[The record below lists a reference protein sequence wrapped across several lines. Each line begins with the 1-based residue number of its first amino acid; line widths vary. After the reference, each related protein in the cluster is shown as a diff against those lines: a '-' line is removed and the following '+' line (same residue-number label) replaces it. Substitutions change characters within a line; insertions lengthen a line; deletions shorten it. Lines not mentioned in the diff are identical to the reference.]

1 MIMTINFRI
10 EIILLIIILILLL
23 LAPMLLSCGNQSPY
37 TLLEGFKEGF
47 VNGVKNTLNKDNK
60 LPTSSETPEPATNST
75 LKLKSKK
82 TEGFTNYKKHSDI
95 PLIFD
100 NTKFSPKCCPNT
112 YSNSMGCACLSMPQY
127 KFLIE
132 RGGNNVPFSQY

>member
-1 MIMTINFRI
+1 MKINCRV

-23 LAPMLLSCGNQSPY
+23 LAPMLLSCTNYSPY

-47 VNGVKNTLNKDNK
+47 KEGVKETLSKEKDK
-60 LPTSSETPEPATNST
+60 SKSTETPAPAPDTI
-75 LKLKSKK
+75 LKSKK
-82 TEGFTNYKKHSDI
+82 TEEGFTNYKKHQSDI

-112 YSNSMGCACLSMPQY
+112 YSNSIGCACLSMPQY